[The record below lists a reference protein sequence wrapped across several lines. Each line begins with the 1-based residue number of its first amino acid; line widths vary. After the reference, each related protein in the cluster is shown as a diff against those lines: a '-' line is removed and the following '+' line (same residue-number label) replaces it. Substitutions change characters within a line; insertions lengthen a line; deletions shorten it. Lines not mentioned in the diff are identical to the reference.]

1 MVFPIKMWNLPDTL
15 FVNPEAGNPVV
26 KGDPAKRC
34 CKANMLTPLVFDKP
48 ATAAKDAAAVLVFE
62 EAPPVNPAPLRV

>member
-1 MVFPIKMWNLPDTL
+1 M
-15 FVNPEAGNPVV
+15 V

-48 ATAAKDAAAVLVFE
+48 ATAAKDAAAALVLE
-62 EAPPVNPAPLRV
+62 DAPPVNPAPLRMEKPFVSNVKIAMITI